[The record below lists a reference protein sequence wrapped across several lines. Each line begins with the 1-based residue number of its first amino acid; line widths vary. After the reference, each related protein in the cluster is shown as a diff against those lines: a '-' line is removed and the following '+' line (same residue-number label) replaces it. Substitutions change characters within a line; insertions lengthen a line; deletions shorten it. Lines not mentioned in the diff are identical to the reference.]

1 MTLVLDS
8 LSGIGTNLRV
18 GMTEDPGHFFTSRKY
33 ISRELDFS
41 VIARIADFCLSE
53 SEVKSENDVS
63 IAGPEGPMEVE
74 R

>member
-1 MTLVLDS
+1 
-8 LSGIGTNLRV
+8 
-18 GMTEDPGHFFTSRKY
+18 MTEDPGHFFTSRKY